1 MMSVVL
7 FLRRCEQRFL
17 DATTD
22 HVQGRARGDDEE
34 TSERVVTFRLCV
46 SQGKSHQQIKR
57 EAGAKLKNW
66 WLTDIE
72 KVLVEGERLNP
83 ATKHLLPFECF
94 HEVGQNVKAA
104 SSIGAINVAFFFFLS
119 VFPAAACPEPVLT
132 SHRLFLLYSNCQNAG
147 LVLCRRNPA
156 FADQPLRAGGLAGA
170 AARAET
176 SLGGEP

>member
-1 MMSVVL
+1 
-7 FLRRCEQRFL
+7 
-17 DATTD
+17 
-22 HVQGRARGDDEE
+22 
-34 TSERVVTFRLCV
+34 LCV

-104 SSIGAINVAFFFFLS
+104 SSIGAENVAFFFFRCG
-119 VFPAAACPEPVLT
+119 F
-132 SHRLFLLYSNCQNAG
+132 FLL
-147 LVLCRRNPA
+147 LPVP
-156 FADQPLRAGGLAGA
+156 
-170 AARAET
+170 
-176 SLGGEP
+176 SLS

>member
-7 FLRRCEQRFL
+7 FLRRCAQRFL

-22 HVQGRARGDDEE
+22 HVQGRAWGDDEE
-34 TSERVVTFRLCV
+34 TSERVAGNVSCV

-104 SSIGAINVAFFFFLS
+104 SSIGAENVAFFFFLS
-119 VFPAAACPEPVLT
+119 VCSCCLSRACLSQPSSVSFVWRVLKPT
-132 SHRLFLLYSNCQNAG
+132 KCGSRFL
-147 LVLCRRNPA
+147 
-156 FADQPLRAGGLAGA
+156 
-170 AARAET
+170 
-176 SLGGEP
+176 